1 MPVSIICYI
10 IYQFIFIK
18 MNAEQVKKSLI
29 VKNKKSVAILT
40 LYNILQNIMRVIADH
55 LKQKYR

>member
-1 MPVSIICYI
+1 
-10 IYQFIFIK
+10 

>member
-1 MPVSIICYI
+1 
-10 IYQFIFIK
+10 

-29 VKNKKSVAILT
+29 VKYKKSVAILT
-40 LYNILQNIMRVIADH
+40 LYNILQNIIGVIADH